1 MDAII
6 LINAA
11 LGACFSVVIALL
23 MLTAGTSDRDVPW
36 PVFAV
41 GALSLFLSGAIAH
54 FQSPT
59 WLDWPGGHLVFTLAF
74 TSLAA
79 IGLRKMHPEAW
90 PALVRNPRVRAA
102 RPVPRKP
109 VSGERPLL
117 TALDKA
123 DPATMRHCQRVAK
136 LAVLI
141 ARELGMNGAALD
153 EVRTSAL
160 LHDVGKIGVRSAVL
174 RKRQRLTEEEWRE
187 IKDHAWLGRVILSR
201 TEGTRPVGVN
211 VLCHHEKY
219 DGSGYPSGLQ
229 GEEIPLVARIVAVA
243 DAFDVITHGR
253 EYQQPRDEVE
263 AVDELL
269 SNAGTQFD
277 PAVVMAFLRALRSRR
292 RKGLLALEAV

>member
-11 LGACFSVVIALL
+11 LGACFSVLIAVLL
-23 MLTAGTSDRDVPW
+23 IKTSASDRDLPW
-36 PVFAV
+36 SIFAV

-59 WLDWPGGHLVFTLAF
+59 WLDWPGVHLAFTLAF
-74 TSLAA
+74 VSSAA
-79 IGLRKMHPEAW
+79 VGLRKMRLETW
-90 PALVRNPRVRAA
+90 PAPVRDTGVRAA
-102 RPVPRKP
+102 RRVPRRP
-109 VSGERPLL
+109 VSGAAPLL
-117 TALDKA
+117 TALDEA
-123 DPATMRHCQRVAK
+123 DPATMQHCQRVAK

-141 ARELGMNGAALD
+141 ARELGMNGAGLD

-174 RKRQRLTEEEWRE
+174 RKRQRLTDEEWRE
-187 IKDHAWLGRVILSR
+187 IKDHTWLGRAILNRSD
-201 TEGTRPVGVN
+201 GTRPVGVN

-243 DAFDVITHGR
+243 DAFDVITYGR

-269 SNAGTQFD
+269 SHAGTQFD
-277 PAVVMAFLRALRSRR
+277 PAVVMAFLRALRARR